1 MKAKEIMQRKLIT
14 VPPDMLVTELAELF
28 SSRGI
33 SGAPVVDLGR
43 PIGVVSMTDIA
54 NTAGM
59 QGEMVP
65 HATRPHYYRDVW
77 MEEEEFDGFSIGEVD
92 SRTVAD
98 IMTPAV
104 YQADES
110 SPVEDLVEIM
120 LEAKIHRVIITNN
133 DKAVGIVT
141 TTDLIRLLPK
151 LLKGKTG
158 AAHS

>member
-14 VPPDMLVTELAELF
+14 VPPDMLVTELVELF

-43 PIGVVSMTDIA
+43 PIGVVSMTDVANNAGIQGELIA
-54 NTAGM
+54 NAS
-59 QGEMVP
+59 
-65 HATRPHYYRDVW
+65 RPHYYRDIW
-77 MEEEEFDGFSIGEVD
+77 MEEEEFDGFTVGEVD

-110 SPVEDLVEIM
+110 SPVEDVVSTM
-120 LEAKIHRVIITNN
+120 LEARIHRVIVTHNE
-133 DKAVGIVT
+133 KAVGIIT
-141 TTDLIRLLPK
+141 TTDLIKLIPD
-151 LLKGKTG
+151 LLKKTAP
-158 AAHS
+158 AAR